1 MTDSTRSLVVQDGV
15 IAEGGA
21 GFFSGADSPVFD
33 APVGSLY
40 LKTDTARFVK
50 ILAGA
55 GGENWQQEIFTA
67 SVADRLTTIVYNN
80 SGATIIKG
88 SVIYIDGSH
97 GFLPT
102 IALSQGNSDAA
113 SARTYG
119 LVVSD
124 INDQGSG
131 TVVHAGLLDNLN
143 THLLT
148 EGVVLY
154 LSPTVAGE
162 ITMTKPAPPQHIV
175 FVGVCTRSHPTFG
188 TIEVSIQNGYELAEL
203 HDVVALTPTDKDVI
217 RYETSTQTWRTSP
230 TLTTL
235 ETSVAALFDVAVT
248 FYLLPGN
255 HGHTVYLTWAEASSL
270 MLGTIASVVRD
281 SSETSS
287 GTAHVHSVTI
297 TWDTTCYNFVATS
310 ATALAHSHGFT
321 SSSPSSSW
329 QILGRT
335 QLTVAANATSI
346 LTIPPR
352 TLLRLTA
359 IVTGYSGTGIAS
371 FRFGGTAGA
380 VDSGNN
386 YNTRFLRINS
396 GASNNFTDVPTT
408 TTNYLRMA
416 SQAVVL
422 GRQYVANVTNFTTK
436 RKMVS
441 INTATEAGA
450 VGTAANIDVGQGM
463 WANTTQQIVSVQ
475 LISTAN
481 NLSIGSGF
489 IVEGMNLV

>member
-21 GFFSGADSPVFD
+21 GFFSGVDSPTFD

-55 GGENWQQEIFTA
+55 GGENWQQEI
-67 SVADRLTTIVYNN
+67 
-80 SGATIIKG
+80 
-88 SVIYIDGSH
+88 
-97 GFLPT
+97 
-102 IALSQGNSDAA
+102 
-113 SARTYG
+113 
-119 LVVSD
+119 
-124 INDQGSG
+124 
-131 TVVHAGLLDNLN
+131 
-143 THLLT
+143 
-148 EGVVLY
+148 
-154 LSPTVAGE
+154 
-162 ITMTKPAPPQHIV
+162 
-175 FVGVCTRSHPTFG
+175 
-188 TIEVSIQNGYELAEL
+188 
-203 HDVVALTPTDKDVI
+203 
-217 RYETSTQTWRTSP
+217 
-230 TLTTL
+230 
-235 ETSVAALFDVAVT
+235 
-248 FYLLPGN
+248 
-255 HGHTVYLTWAEASSL
+255 
-270 MLGTIASVVRD
+270 
-281 SSETSS
+281 
-287 GTAHVHSVTI
+287 
-297 TWDTTCYNFVATS
+297 
-310 ATALAHSHGFT
+310 
-321 SSSPSSSW
+321 SW

-359 IVTGYSGTGIAS
+359 IVTGYSGNGIAS

-386 YNTRFLRINS
+386 YNTRFIRMNAGS
-396 GASNNFTDVPTT
+396 KNDFTDAPQTST
-408 TTNYLRMA
+408 SYLRMA
-416 SQAVVL
+416 SRNRVL

-441 INTATEAGA
+441 IDTATEAGSA
-450 VGTAANIDVGQGM
+450 GTAASLDVGQGM

-489 IVEGMNLV
+489 IVEGVDLV

>member
-15 IAEGGA
+15 VMEGGA
-21 GFFSGADSPVFD
+21 GVFSGADSPVFD
-33 APVGSLY
+33 APVGSIY

-67 SVADRLTTIVYNN
+67 SVADRLTTTVYNQ

-97 GFLPT
+97 GVLPT

-143 THLLT
+143 TNLLT
-148 EGVVLY
+148 EGNILY

-162 ITMTKPAPPQHIV
+162 ITMTKPVPPQHIV

-235 ETSVAALFDVAVT
+235 ETTVAALFDVAVT
-248 FYLLPGN
+248 FYLLPGS

-270 MLGTIASVVRD
+270 MLGTVASVVRD
-281 SSETSS
+281 SSATSS

-371 FRFGGTAGA
+371 FRFGGTGGA

-408 TTNYLRMA
+408 STSYLRMA

-441 INTATEAGA
+441 INTTTEAGA

>member
-15 IAEGGA
+15 VMEGGA
-21 GFFSGADSPVFD
+21 GVFSGADSPVFD

-67 SVADRLTTIVYNN
+67 SVADRLTTTVYNN

-119 LVVSD
+119 VVVSD
-124 INDQGSG
+124 INDHGSG
-131 TVVHAGLLDNLN
+131 TVVHAGLLDNLD

-154 LSPTVAGE
+154 LSPTVAGD
-162 ITMTKPAPPQHIV
+162 ITMTKPVPPQHIV

-188 TIEVSIQNGYELAEL
+188 TIEVTIQNGYELAEL

-248 FYLLPGN
+248 FYLLPGS

-270 MLGTIASVVRD
+270 MLGTVASVVRD
-281 SSETSS
+281 SSATSS
-287 GTAHVHSVTI
+287 GTAHVHSTTI
-297 TWDTTCYNFVATS
+297 TWDTTCYNFVATV
-310 ATALAHSHGFT
+310 ATALAHSHGFI
-321 SSSPSSSW
+321 SSTPSSSW

-346 LTIPPR
+346 LTIPAR

-359 IVTGYSGTGIAS
+359 IVTGYSGSGIAS

-386 YNTRFLRINS
+386 YNTRFIRMNS
-396 GASNNFTDVPTT
+396 GANNNFTDAPTT
-408 TTNYLRMA
+408 STNYLRMA
-416 SQAVVL
+416 SQNIVL
-422 GRQYVANVTNFTTK
+422 GRQYVANVTNIATV

-441 INTATEAGA
+441 INTASEAGA

-481 NLSIGSGF
+481 NLLIGSGF